1 MPSSCPSGLLS
12 DGFGNCLPPASS
24 VSCASGF
31 TQRSGSCVPIDSN
44 NPPTT
49 VSCPSGQKTDGYGN
63 CVALTI
69 PVVCDTGFHSNGLG
83 SCLPDSVPVPSVC
96 PSGYTSDGNG
106 ACVPLDTV
114 LTACASG
121 YTTDGQ
127 GGCVLISPSL
137 PPPSVPTCP
146 SGF

>member
-1 MPSSCPSGLLS
+1 LPSSCPSGLIS
-12 DGFGNCLPPASS
+12 DGYGNCLPPITSI
-24 VSCASGF
+24 SCASGF
-31 TQRSGSCVPIDSN
+31 TKSHGSCVPIDSID
-44 NPPTT
+44 PPAT

-63 CVALTI
+63 CVSLTI
-69 PVVCDTGFHSNGLG
+69 PVVCDIGFHSDGLG

-106 ACVPLDTV
+106 ACVPIDTV